1 MTTFWRK
8 NETYYCYDILKRFR
22 SGDIQLLLSKNYQN
36 LDPPPPCSHLSDF
49 GISMPPPPLP
59 MIANLITECP
69 LS

>member
-49 GISMPPPPLP
+49 GISMLPL
-59 MIANLITECP
+59 T
-69 LS
+69 

>member
-49 GISMPPPPLP
+49 GISMLPLIWWPPPPSPWLQ
-59 MIANLITECP
+59 T
-69 LS
+69 